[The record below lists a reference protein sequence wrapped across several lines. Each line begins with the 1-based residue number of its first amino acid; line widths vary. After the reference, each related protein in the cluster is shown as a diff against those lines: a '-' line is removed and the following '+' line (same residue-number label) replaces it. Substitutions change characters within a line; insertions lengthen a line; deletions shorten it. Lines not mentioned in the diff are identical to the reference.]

1 MLASECNDVRIGLLL
16 PSREQVLVDRADVGS
31 LLEIGRAAERLGF
44 DSLWAGDSLL
54 ARPRVEPLALLCALA
69 GQTESV
75 TLGTAVLVASLRH
88 PLLLAHQVATLD
100 QIAEGRLILGLGA
113 GFPYPATEAEFAA
126 VGVPFSERVGR
137 LIETVKIC
145 RLLWQDRA
153 GGAEQAVTF
162 EGRYTQLH
170 DVTLSIKPH
179 RAGGPALWLAGEGDR
194 GLDHAGSVYDGW
206 LPYSPTP
213 ELYAQRLARV
223 QAAAA
228 DADRRDIPTPALY
241 VTVALDDDRE
251 RAGAALDDYVQRYYG
266 FPLEVMGQLQAFYGG
281 TIDGCVQWLDSYVA
295 AGARHIVVR
304 IGQVDGH
311 MDALERFAEIA
322 VRARAGLSHP
332 ASTGASA

>member
-1 MLASECNDVRIGLLL
+1 MLASDANDVRFGLLL
-16 PSREQVLVDRADVGS
+16 PTREQVLVDRPDVRS

-54 ARPRVEPLALLCALA
+54 ARPRLEPLALLSALA

-75 TLGTAVLVASLRH
+75 TLGTAVLVAALRH

-100 QIAEGRLILGLGA
+100 QIAEGRVILGLGA

-126 VGVPFSERVGR
+126 VGVPFTERVGR
-137 LIETVKIC
+137 LLESVEIC
-145 RLLWQDRA
+145 RLLWRSQDA
-153 GGAEQAVTF
+153 GTDGAVTF
-162 EGRYTQLH
+162 DGRYTHLH

-179 RAGGPALWLAGEGDR
+179 RPGGPPLWLAGEGER
-194 GLDHAGSVYDGW
+194 GLDHAGRVYDGW

-213 ELYAQRLARV
+213 ALYAERWAQV
-223 QAAAA
+223 QAAAG
-228 DADRRDIPTPALY
+228 DADRRDMPTPALY
-241 VTVALDDDRE
+241 VTAALDDDRE
-251 RAGAALDDYVQRYYG
+251 RANATLDEYAQRYYG

-281 TIDGCVQWLDSYVA
+281 DIDGCVDWLASYLA
-295 AGARHIVVR
+295 AGARHVVVR

-311 MDALERFAEIA
+311 MDVLERFAQLIA
-322 VRARAGLSHP
+322 RARDPHP